1 MEKASGKLGWLR
13 CCIKCPVVGQ
23 RMHAQ
28 GFHGAI
34 FISRDLCFD
43 VVVTTKTSAAQV
55 LGAIFNPLD
64 GLACCDRRNYRAHIA
79 RVDRYLVAKAA
90 ADIGRDDADAV
101 LRQTGYD
108 GKERAMGVRRL

>member
-1 MEKASGKLGWLR
+1 MEKAGGKLGWLR

-55 LGAIFNPLD
+55 LGAILNPLD
-64 GLACCDRRNYRAHIA
+64 WLACCDRRNYRAHIA
-79 RVDRYLVAKAA
+79 RVDRDLLAKAPT
-90 ADIGRDDADAV
+90 DTRRDDADTV
-101 LRQTGYD
+101 LR
-108 GKERAMGVRRL
+108 